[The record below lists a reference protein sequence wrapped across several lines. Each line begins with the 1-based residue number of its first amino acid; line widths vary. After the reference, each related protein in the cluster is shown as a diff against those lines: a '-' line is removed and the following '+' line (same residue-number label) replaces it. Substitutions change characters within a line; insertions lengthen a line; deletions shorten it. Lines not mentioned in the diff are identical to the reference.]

1 MIDKDAHLGAIRDLR
16 SRQRANCRKAA
27 RLLYTASQ
35 LGKAAE
41 FIWRHRR
48 DAEPDEIVDIHTA
61 TRWHA
66 RELRQEAHFLLTL
79 CDEEIFPL

>member
-1 MIDKDAHLGAIRDLR
+1 MAK
-16 SRQRANCRKAA
+16 
-27 RLLYTASQ
+27 Q

-48 DAEPDEIVDIHTA
+48 DEPDEIVDMRAA

-66 RELRQEAHFLLTL
+66 RELRQKAHFLLTL

>member
-1 MIDKDAHLGAIRDLR
+1 MIDKDDLLGAIRDLMN
-16 SRQRANCRKAA
+16 RQKANCRKAA
-27 RLLYTASQ
+27 RLLWMAKQ

-48 DAEPDEIVDIHTA
+48 DAEPDEIVDIHAA

>member
-16 SRQRANCRKAA
+16 SRHKANCRKAA
-27 RLLYTASQ
+27 RLLYTARQ

-61 TRWHA
+61 TRWQA
-66 RELRQEAHFLLTL
+66 NELRQRAHFLLTL

>member
-16 SRQRANCRKAA
+16 SRQEANCRKAA

-48 DAEPDEIVDIHTA
+48 DAEPDEIVGMRAI
-61 TRWHA
+61 
-66 RELRQEAHFLLTL
+66 EMY
-79 CDEEIFPL
+79 EESHYK

>member
-16 SRQRANCRKAA
+16 SRQKANCRKAA

-48 DAEPDEIVDIHTA
+48 DAEPDEIVVCV
-61 TRWHA
+61 
-66 RELRQEAHFLLTL
+66 RQHVGRPTNSGRRL
-79 CDEEIFPL
+79 IFS

>member
-16 SRQRANCRKAA
+16 NRQKANCRKAA

-48 DAEPDEIVDIHTA
+48 DAEPDEIVGMRAA
-61 TRWHA
+61 TRWQA
-66 RELRQEAHFLLTL
+66 NELRQRADFLLTL